1 MNHYL
6 EILNYIHLTQPKLK
20 SDFARLEA
28 YLVAEAASRGH
39 ITTVV
44 AGRVAFRWYITQE
57 GIKFL
62 NDNRGCY
69 VYH

>member
-6 EILNYIHLTQPKLK
+6 EILNYIRLTQPKLK

-28 YLVAEAASRGH
+28 SLVAEAASRGH
-39 ITTVV
+39 ITTVI
-44 AGRVAFRWYITQE
+44 AGRATFRWYITEE
-57 GIKFL
+57 GLKFL
-62 NDNRGCY
+62 KQYRGDY

>member
-6 EILNYIHLTQPKLK
+6 EILNYIRLTQPKLK
-20 SDFARLEA
+20 ADFVRLEA

-44 AGRVAFRWYITQE
+44 AGRAAHRWYITQE

-62 NDNRGCY
+62 NGKRGCY
-69 VYH
+69 DYH

>member
-6 EILNYIHLTQPKLK
+6 EILNYVRLTQPKLK
-20 SDFARLEA
+20 SDLARLEA
-28 YLVAEAASRGH
+28 YLVAEDASRGH
-39 ITTVV
+39 ITTVI
-44 AGRVAFRWYITQE
+44 AGRAAFRWCITQE

-62 NDNRGCY
+62 NDNQGCY

>member
-6 EILNYIHLTQPKLK
+6 EILNYVRLTQPKLK

-39 ITTVV
+39 ITTVI
-44 AGRVAFRWYITQE
+44 AGRAAFRWYITQE

-62 NDNRGCY
+62 NGKQGCY

>member
-1 MNHYL
+1 MYHYL
-6 EILNYIHLTQPKLK
+6 EILNYIRLNQPKLK

-44 AGRVAFRWYITQE
+44 AGRAAFRWYITKE
-57 GIKFL
+57 GIEFL

>member
-6 EILNYIHLTQPKLK
+6 EILNYIRLTHPKLK

-28 YLVAEAASRGH
+28 YLVAEAAGRGH
-39 ITTVV
+39 ITTVI
-44 AGRVAFRWYITQE
+44 AGRAAFRWYITEE

-62 NDNRGCY
+62 KQYKGDY